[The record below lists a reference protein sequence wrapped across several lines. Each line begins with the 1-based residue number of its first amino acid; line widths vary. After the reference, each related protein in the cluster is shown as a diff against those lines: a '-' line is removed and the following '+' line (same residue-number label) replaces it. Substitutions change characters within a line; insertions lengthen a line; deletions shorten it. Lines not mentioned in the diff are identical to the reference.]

1 MRFANRI
8 LMVAGTAALAG
19 ILALAIAPKA
29 AHALVVTLVQVANT
43 TANPVPTEDIRGTA
57 SQILELTCA
66 TDTGSGE
73 PCTQDAPGGL
83 STAQFTVPTGQHFV
97 ITQIEAVCSGG
108 GTELLGFSFP
118 ASVAGDTVFFASRT
132 YEFPCNSTTVEFN
145 LQPGLVLPSSQVPTF
160 FSRSKATDQ
169 PTYVR
174 GYLTAN

>member
-66 TDTGSGE
+66 TDTG
-73 PCTQDAPGGL
+73 
-83 STAQFTVPTGQHFV
+83 
-97 ITQIEAVCSGG
+97 
-108 GTELLGFSFP
+108 
-118 ASVAGDTVFFASRT
+118 
-132 YEFPCNSTTVEFN
+132 
-145 LQPGLVLPSSQVPTF
+145 
-160 FSRSKATDQ
+160 RS
-169 PTYVR
+169 
-174 GYLTAN
+174 